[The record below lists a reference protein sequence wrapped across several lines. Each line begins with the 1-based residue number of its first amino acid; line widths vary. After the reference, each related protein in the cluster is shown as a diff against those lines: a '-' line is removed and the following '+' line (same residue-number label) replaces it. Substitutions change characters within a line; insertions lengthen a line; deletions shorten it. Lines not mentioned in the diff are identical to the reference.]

1 MQEIMQ
7 VKNTDKIKEP
17 EIEIS
22 TLFSIQS
29 EFIDEFYNI
38 FKFISESVINRYYER
53 IKGIYIQ

>member
-1 MQEIMQ
+1 MQ
-7 VKNTDKIKEP
+7 VKNTTDKIKEP

-38 FKFISESVINRYYER
+38 FYIRISY
-53 IKGIYIQ
+53 